1 MYPNVLSDSAVL
13 SVFLRLNIIYGQF
26 LPRIVMH
33 KSGLSRHVWYLTGR
47 VSVTFAYC
55 VETAKGTAIF
65 AVEC

>member
-33 KSGLSRHVWYLTGR
+33 KSGLSRHVVSDWLGVCR
-47 VSVTFAYC
+47 VRVLC
-55 VETAKGTAIF
+55 RIR
-65 AVEC
+65 